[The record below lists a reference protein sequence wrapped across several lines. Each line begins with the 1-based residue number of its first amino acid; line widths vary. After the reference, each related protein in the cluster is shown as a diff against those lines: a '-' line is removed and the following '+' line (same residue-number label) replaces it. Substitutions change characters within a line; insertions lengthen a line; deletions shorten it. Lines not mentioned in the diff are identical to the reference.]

1 MGVVFN
7 HLPAVNALDTAYWV
21 TVFLL
26 SAPVHCIHCRGA
38 VWGQLDLPYS
48 GLGTR
53 CQQAAALQLWPSPGK
68 ASGMKVPL
76 LLTLRMTA
84 GPARGPGHRALC
96 SPGLAHSSEC
106 YCSSYTALPGTGT
119 SNSMSKE
126 AGAEKSLCWMLLPAG
141 RRACSCT

>member
-7 HLPAVNALDTAYWV
+7 HLPAVNALDMAYWV

-48 GLGTR
+48 GLGTC

-68 ASGMKVPL
+68 ASGMKVDVDTSHDCRSCQRSWAQSSMQPWIGPL
-76 LLTLRMTA
+76 LRVLLQLL
-84 GPARGPGHRALC
+84 H
-96 SPGLAHSSEC
+96 
-106 YCSSYTALPGTGT
+106 
-119 SNSMSKE
+119 
-126 AGAEKSLCWMLLPAG
+126 LPAWHRHIKQHEQGG
-141 RRACSCT
+141 RG